1 MLIGQDRSGKTSLKK
16 SLRGELFNPNE
27 ESTVGIDVDPS
38 HFQVSTEIWRVGE
51 KDQET
56 SSKTSVSYEYHAARV
71 TVENLKQEKSVLEEE
86 IPMGATVLASNDF
99 ISESPASYSSGSDG
113 SSTSSQD
120 PRCQGTSS
128 RHSEL
133 GSNISQIPK
142 DIENEM
148 LKRMQNDHTMEDEEG
163 IYSVLWDFAGQLV
176 YYATH
181 PLFLTSR
188 AIYLLVNDLSQN
200 PSEAAKPVVK
210 QGVYRK
216 FEDSFGMKTN
226 MDYLDFWLFSIA
238 SLACQNEREPIGSN
252 SEVLPEKLPPVLLVC
267 THADRPY
274 NGGDPRTLAGELFGS
289 LQTKLYKMHLHD
301 FFVVD
306 NTKSGLESE
315 CPEVVRL
322 RNEVLAIAKELPRM
336 KEAIPIKWLKFEKE
350 LQAASNEGHKWISLE
365 TATNIASEKCN
376 VVDSKEFKTLLNF
389 LHDKRILIHFD
400 DTPELNELVVLD
412 PQWLIDV
419 FKKVIT
425 VRPYDRKGKQ
435 FTELWC
441 KLENKGIL
449 DEKLLGQVWGPLFDD
464 RATCERLL
472 QIMGKFSLLCPWPSS
487 ESPCDKQYLV
497 PCMLRTHPPE
507 DIMKLVEVASR
518 QIPPLFL
525 KFESGQVPPGLFPRL
540 VLLFLH
546 CGKKIFLSPERTKLF
561 HNFARF
567 FTSEEENWSVILL
580 CLSSSIKVVVH
591 RENPIHESG
600 VESALSKMTLSAD
613 ASYDTSDETF
623 PCKVFRQLE
632 TILESMRKEFC
643 WLKYM
648 RYEASFICPVC
659 CQGGAV
665 GYCDTHHVQGCKQEE
680 CLHFWSQSQL
690 YNAKRVISCT
700 KSVAA
705 VNTRVQIAQ
714 FAPWSTTLRNQLT
727 TDQHDGDNL
736 ASVEGSEAKALVLS
750 SGVLKSLQT
759 TCDAADVVALL
770 LESLKLDKATLADP
784 GPEKTRLIRSL
795 SMEAKSAKRLDVVEH
810 LRQMT
815 PAGTTGVV

>member
-1 MLIGQDRSGKTSLKK
+1 MRGRLALEAYNKALAEGKTFDNRVPVMLIGQDRSGKTSLKK
-16 SLRGELFNPNE
+16 SLRGEPFNRHE

-38 HFQVSTEIWRVGE
+38 HFRVSTEIWKVGE

-56 SSKTSVSYEYHAARV
+56 NSKTSISYEYHAARA
-71 TVENLKQEKSVLEEE
+71 TVENLKQGKSVLEEK
-86 IPMGATVLASNDF
+86 IPMGSPVLANDDF
-99 ISESPASYSSGSDG
+99 ISVFPASCSSVSDL
-113 SSTSSQD
+113 SSASNQD
-120 PRCQGTSS
+120 PSCLGTSS
-128 RHSEL
+128 LDSEL
-133 GSNISQIPK
+133 GSHISHIPK

-148 LKRMQNDHTMEDEEG
+148 LKRMQNDHKMEDEEG

-188 AIYLLVNDLSQN
+188 AMYLLVNDLSQN
-200 PSEAAKPVVK
+200 PSETAKPVVK
-210 QGVYRK
+210 QGVYGTFK
-216 FEDSFGMKTN
+216 DSFGMKTN
-226 MDYLDFWLFSIA
+226 MDYLDFWMSSIA
-238 SLACQNEREPIGSN
+238 SLACQNERGPIGSY
-252 SEVLPEKLPPVLLVC
+252 SEVLPEKLPPVFLVC

-274 NGGDPRTLAGELFGS
+274 DGGDPSTLARELFGS
-289 LQTKLYKMHLHD
+289 LQTKPYNKHLHD
-301 FFVVD
+301 VFVVD

-322 RNEVLAIAKELPRM
+322 RNEVFAVAKELPQM

-350 LQAASNEGHKWISLE
+350 LRAMSKEDHKWISFE

-376 VVDSKEFKTLLNF
+376 VVDSEEFKTLLNF

-425 VRPYDRKGKQ
+425 VKPYDRQSKK
-435 FTELWC
+435 FTELWR

-449 DEKLLGQVWGPLFDD
+449 DEKLLEQVWGPLFDD

-472 QIMGKFSLLCPWPSS
+472 QIMRKFSLLCPLPSS
-487 ESPCDKQYLV
+487 DSSCGKQYLV
-497 PCMLRTHPPE
+497 PAMLTTHPPE
-507 DIMKLVEVASR
+507 DIMNLVEVASKT
-518 QIPPLFL
+518 IPPLFL

-540 VLLFLH
+540 VLLLLH
-546 CGKKIFLSPERTKLF
+546 CSEEIFLNPERTKLF

-591 RENPIHESG
+591 RENPIDESE
-600 VESALSKMTLSAD
+600 VESFLSAD
-613 ASYDTSDETF
+613 ANYGTSYVTF
-623 PCKVFRQLE
+623 PCEVHRLLGK
-632 TILESMRKEFC
+632 ILESMRNEFC

-648 RYEASFICPVC
+648 RYEPSFICPLC

-665 GYCDTHHVQGCKQEE
+665 RYCDTHHVQSCTQEE

-690 YNAKRVISCT
+690 CNAKGIISCT

-705 VNTRVQIAQ
+705 VNSRVQTVQ
-714 FAPWSTTLRNQLT
+714 FTPWFTTQGNQVKNPKHIFAINNVVKLRGL
-727 TDQHDGDNL
+727 DRL
-736 ASVEGSEAKALVLS
+736 KGSKHFV
-750 SGVLKSLQT
+750 
-759 TCDAADVVALL
+759 
-770 LESLKLDKATLADP
+770 
-784 GPEKTRLIRSL
+784 
-795 SMEAKSAKRLDVVEH
+795 
-810 LRQMT
+810 
-815 PAGTTGVV
+815 

>member
-1 MLIGQDRSGKTSLKK
+1 MPPEIVVRGHQALEAYNKALAEGKTFDKRVPVMLIGQDRSGKTSLKK
-16 SLRGELFNPNE
+16 SLRGEPFNPDE
-27 ESTVGIDVDPS
+27 ESTIGIDVDPS
-38 HFQVSTEIWRVGE
+38 HFRVSTEIWKAGE

-56 SSKTSVSYEYHAARV
+56 GSKTSISYEYHAARV
-71 TVENLKQEKSVLEEE
+71 AVENLKQDKRVLEEK
-86 IPMGATVLASNDF
+86 ISMGATVLANSDC
-99 ISESPASYSSGSDG
+99 ISVSPASHSSGSNLSG
-113 SSTSSQD
+113 TSSQD
-120 PRCQGTSS
+120 PPSQGASS
-128 RHSEL
+128 MDSEL
-133 GSNISQIPK
+133 GGNIPHIPK

-148 LKRMQNDHTMEDEEG
+148 LNRMQNDHEVEDEEG

-188 AIYLLVNDLSQN
+188 AIYILVNDLSQN
-200 PSEAAKPVVK
+200 PSEKAKPVVK
-210 QGVYRK
+210 QGVYSK

-238 SLACQNEREPIGSN
+238 SLACQDERVPIGSN
-252 SEVLPEKLPPVLLVC
+252 SEVLLEKLPPVFLVC

-274 NGGDPRTLAGELFGS
+274 DGGDPSTLAGELFGS
-289 LQTKLYKMHLHD
+289 LQTKPYKMHLHD
-301 FFVVD
+301 VFVVD

-322 RNEVLAIAKELPRM
+322 RDEVLAIANELPQM

-350 LQAASNEGHKWISLE
+350 LQAVSKEGHKWISLE

-376 VVDSKEFKTLLNF
+376 VVDSKELKTLLDF

-425 VRPYDRKGKQ
+425 VKPYDRKGKK

-449 DEKLLGQVWGPLFDD
+449 DEKLLEQVWGPLFDS

-472 QIMGKFSLLCPWPSS
+472 QMMGKFSLLCPWPSS
-487 ESPCDKQYLV
+487 DSSCGKQYLV
-497 PCMLRTHPPE
+497 PCMLRTYPPE
-507 DIMKLVEVASR
+507 DIMKVVEAASK

-540 VLLFLH
+540 VLLFLQRSKQI
-546 CGKKIFLSPERTKLF
+546 CLCPERTKLF

-580 CLSSSIKVVVH
+580 YLASSIKVVVH
-591 RENPIHESG
+591 RENPIDESG
-600 VESALSKMTLSAD
+600 VASLLSKMTLSTG
-613 ASYDTSDETF
+613 ASYDTSDVTF
-623 PCKVFRQLE
+623 PCKVRRQLE
-632 TILESMRKEFC
+632 KVLESMRKEFC

-659 CQGGAV
+659 CQGSAV

-690 YNAKRVISCT
+690 CSAKRIISCT

-705 VNTRVQIAQ
+705 INTRVQIVP
-714 FAPWSTTLRNQLT
+714 FAPWFTTLGNQVKNVK
-727 TDQHDGDNL
+727 HI
-736 ASVEGSEAKALVLS
+736 
-750 SGVLKSLQT
+750 
-759 TCDAADVVALL
+759 LL
-770 LESLKLDKATLADP
+770 LNNIVVKLTN
-784 GPEKTRLIRSL
+784 
-795 SMEAKSAKRLDVVEH
+795 
-810 LRQMT
+810 
-815 PAGTTGVV
+815 